1 MARSEKSLSV
11 LGVEEALLKEGYK
24 DIVKELDQ
32 TARSAKDAAA
42 SLNVELGAI
51 VKTLV
56 FCFKQQE
63 RKKPAIALI
72 SGDKICDVEQLQKEM
87 TIEGKHFRIGAEE
100 VKRITGYTSKMG

>member
-11 LGVEEALLKEGYK
+11 LRVEEALLKEGYK

-56 FCFKQQE
+56 SVSYTHLTL
-63 RKKPAIALI
+63 P
-72 SGDKICDVEQLQKEM
+72 
-87 TIEGKHFRIGAEE
+87 T
-100 VKRITGYTSKMG
+100 KRIV